1 MLIFSSLTAN
11 GVKLVEISERKQK
24 ILAAIVEQYIETGE
38 PVGSKGLVEK
48 LGLALSSATIRN
60 EMSELSALGLLEQP
74 HTSAG
79 RIPSHS
85 GYRYYVDN
93 LMNKYELNAPQ
104 RRKIEADMSTGEGD
118 PERLLE
124 KAGEVLADLTNCAA
138 VSTMPKGESVLIK
151 RIEIVPIGTRTAM
164 IVLLTSGGIIRSR
177 VCRLDFELS
186 GSMIELFYNLTA
198 AKLLGYPIRDVNTVM
213 LQTLAASLGIEALAM
228 LPLLATVADLSRD
241 AEETEVM
248 LGGQSNLL
256 NHREFSGNAHELMD
270 FLNKS
275 EPLNR
280 LISASK
286 NRLDIMIGK
295 ENLYR
300 QLENSSIILARYSV
314 GLKEGG
320 VIGLIGPTR
329 IDYARL
335 IPSVRYLT
343 DLVGSLLTQA
353 LEE

>member
-198 AKLLGYPIRDVNTVM
+198 AKLLGCPIRDVNTVM

-228 LPLLATVADLSRD
+228 LRCSPRSR
-241 AEETEVM
+241 TCP
-248 LGGQSNLL
+248 GTRRRQRSC
-256 NHREFSGNAHELMD
+256 
-270 FLNKS
+270 
-275 EPLNR
+275 
-280 LISASK
+280 SAGSP
-286 NRLDIMIGK
+286 ICSTTA
-295 ENLYR
+295 
-300 QLENSSIILARYSV
+300 NSAAMPMS
-314 GLKEGG
+314 
-320 VIGLIGPTR
+320 
-329 IDYARL
+329 
-335 IPSVRYLT
+335 
-343 DLVGSLLTQA
+343 
-353 LEE
+353 

>member
-1 MLIFSSLTAN
+1 MLIVSSQAESE
-11 GVKLVEISERKQK
+11 VIAVELNERKQK

-60 EMSELSALGLLEQP
+60 EMSELAAMGYIEQP

-79 RIPSHS
+79 RIPSNK

-93 LMNKYELNAPQ
+93 LMNKYELNASQ
-104 RRKIEADMSTGEGD
+104 RRRIDADISTNEGN

-177 VCRLDFELS
+177 VCRLDFGLNN
-186 GSMIELFYNLTA
+186 SMLEVFYNITSA
-198 AKLLGYPIRDVNTVM
+198 AIVGHPISEVNTVM
-213 LQTLAASLGIEALAM
+213 LQTLAASLNKEALAM
-228 LPLLATVADLSRD
+228 LPLLAAVSDLAND
-241 AEETEVM
+241 AEETEIM
-248 LGGQSNLL
+248 LEGQSNLL
-256 NHREFSGNAHELMD
+256 NHREFRGNAYELME
-270 FLNKS
+270 FLSKA

-280 LISASK
+280 LIASSK
-286 NRLDIMIGK
+286 NDLDVLIGE

-300 QLENSSIILARYSV
+300 QLEKSSIILAHYNL
-314 GLKEGG
+314 GENKGG
-320 VIGLIGPTR
+320 TIGLIGPTR
-329 IDYARL
+329 IDYSRL
-335 IPSVRYLT
+335 IPSLRYLT
-343 DLVGSLLTQA
+343 SLVGKLLTQA